1 MLNKNRHQ
9 AAHAALPK
17 ETPAF
22 FCANSN
28 KVSVNA
34 ESPCE
39 PRQMPRP

>member
-1 MLNKNRHQ
+1 MLKINQNRVGHV
-9 AAHAALPK
+9 APPK